1 METIPNLRR
10 VALAEASSFLLLL
23 VATIVKYS
31 SDEPIG
37 VKILGPIHGLLFLA
51 YVFLAVMLAKPQ
63 GWTTRQL
70 VLILLGAVITSWTGG
85 WRATPAAC
93 QTPRRCRRARSTERG
108 G

>member
-70 VLILLGAVITSWTGG
+70 VLILLGAVIPFGG
-85 WRATPAAC
+85 YVVDRWL
-93 QTPRRCRRARSTERG
+93 ARNADGGSDPSTV
-108 G
+108 

>member
-23 VATIVKYS
+23 VATVVKYA

-63 GWTTRQL
+63 GWSTKQL
-70 VLILLGAVITSWTGG
+70 VLILLGAVIPFGG
-85 WRATPAAC
+85 YVVDRWLARNASDAATV
-93 QTPRRCRRARSTERG
+93 
-108 G
+108 